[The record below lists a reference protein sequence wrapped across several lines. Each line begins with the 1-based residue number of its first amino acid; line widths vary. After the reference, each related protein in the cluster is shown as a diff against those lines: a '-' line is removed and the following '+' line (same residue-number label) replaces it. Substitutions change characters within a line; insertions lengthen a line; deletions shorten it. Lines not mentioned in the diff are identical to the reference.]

1 MVCSLGA
8 DQERIKA
15 KIRKELPWNP
25 VELRV
30 SADAYGISCCTVL
43 NDLQQ
48 RNREIPGIL
57 LCRISDLRILRH
69 SDADSPYHTER

>member
-30 SADAYGISCCTVL
+30 SADAYGVSRCTVL

-57 LCRISDLRILRH
+57 LCRIPHLRILCH
-69 SDADSPYHTER
+69 SDADLAHNAEG